1 MRIIISPAK
10 KMRVDTDSLDW
21 DGLPALIDRTDR
33 VLAWLRSQSATDLRR
48 LWAASEKI
56 ASLNIERLSNMDL
69 RQGLTPALLSY
80 DGIQY
85 TYMAPTV
92 FEAAQL
98 AWVQEH
104 LRILSAF
111 YGVLKPLD
119 GVTPYRLEMQ
129 AKAEIDGCKNLYE
142 WWGDLIYRDVT
153 RGDRTIVNLASKE
166 YSRCVE
172 RNLHPDDTMVTCVF
186 GELTGNRVMQ
196 RGVYAKMARGEMVR
210 YLASIGATQPEQM
223 RSFSW
228 SGYRFDEGRST
239 ATSYVFV
246 RECQKGSRPV

>member
-56 ASLNIERLSNMDL
+56 TSLNIERLDKMDL

-92 FEAAQL
+92 FEAGQL

-153 RGDRTIVNLASKE
+153 RGDRTVVNLASKE

-172 RNLHPDDTMVTCVF
+172 RNLRPDDTMVTCVF
-186 GELTGNRVMQ
+186 GELVGSRVVQ

-223 RSFSW
+223 RPFSW
-228 SGYRFDEGRST
+228 SGYRLDEGRST

>member
-10 KMRVDTDSLDW
+10 KMRVDTDSLGW
-21 DGLPALIDRTDR
+21 DGLPVLIDRAEQ

-153 RGDRTIVNLASKE
+153 RGDRTVVNLASKE

-172 RNLHPDDTMVTCVF
+172 RNLRPDDTMVTCVF